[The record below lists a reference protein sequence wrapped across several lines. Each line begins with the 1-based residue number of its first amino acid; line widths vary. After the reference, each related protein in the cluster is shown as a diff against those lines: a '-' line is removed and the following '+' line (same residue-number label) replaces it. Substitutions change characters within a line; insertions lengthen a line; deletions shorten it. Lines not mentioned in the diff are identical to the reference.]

1 MTVAGERFLLDEF
14 CYGKKGTYHNHF
26 WRLIMLTLMPHVA
39 SVTPFATV
47 RVRVKVM
54 ASTERPFA
62 QFLKVLLRALAA
74 VQA

>member
-1 MTVAGERFLLDEF
+1 
-14 CYGKKGTYHNHF
+14 
-26 WRLIMLTLMPHVA
+26 MLTLMPHVA